1 MSDRVKTL
9 EPIQSLPTT
18 DKILRQFPLLQS
30 ILESFTEG
38 LLILT
43 ESGEMLYAN
52 ELARQI
58 NQQLSPSSQTPIS
71 AEIWRV
77 CASLIESRSLFPN
90 QKLILD
96 SEAIA
101 LDSST
106 VIRIQAQ
113 WFSLAKVQQ
122 ACILVHLEDLCALS

>member
-1 MSDRVKTL
+1 MSDRARTL
-9 EPIQSLPTT
+9 EPTQALPTT
-18 DKILRQFPLLQS
+18 DNFLRQFPLLQS

-52 ELARQI
+52 DLARQI
-58 NQQLSPSSQTPIS
+58 NQQLTPSSQTPIS
-71 AEIWRV
+71 EEIWRV
-77 CASLIESRSLFPN
+77 CAGLIESRSLFPN

-96 SEAIA
+96 SEVIT
-101 LDSST
+101 LDST

-122 ACILVHLEDLCALS
+122 ACILVNLEDLCALS

>member
-1 MSDRVKTL
+1 MSDRARTL
-9 EPIQSLPTT
+9 EPTQSLPTT
-18 DKILRQFPLLQS
+18 ANILRQFPLLQS

-52 ELARQI
+52 DLGRQI
-58 NQQLSPSSQTPIS
+58 NQQLTPSSQTPIS
-71 AEIWRV
+71 EEIWRV
-77 CASLIESRSLFPN
+77 CDSLIESRSLFPD

-96 SEAIA
+96 SEVVTFN
-101 LDSST
+101 ST

-122 ACILVHLEDLCALS
+122 ACILVNLEDLCAFS